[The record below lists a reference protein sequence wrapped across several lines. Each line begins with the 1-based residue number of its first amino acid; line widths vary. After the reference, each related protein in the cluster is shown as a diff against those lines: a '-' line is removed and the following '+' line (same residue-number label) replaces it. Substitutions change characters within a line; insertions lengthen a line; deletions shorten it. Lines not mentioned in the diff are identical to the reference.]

1 MTVVD
6 LTTKRFERLE
16 RTQRETNERLGR
28 IEDTLTRAVDVLEA
42 HSTHFVRVEDAL
54 IGIAER
60 VDRLVS
66 AIARGRTQDLA
77 RFDDHDRR
85 LRALERKRRAPRSR

>member
-16 RTQRETNERLGR
+16 RNQRETNDRLGR
-28 IEDTLTRAVDVLEA
+28 IEEALTRAVDVLEA
-42 HSTHFVRVEDAL
+42 HSTHFIRVEDAL

-60 VDRLVS
+60 VDRLVA

-77 RFDDHDRR
+77 RFDDHERR
-85 LRALERKRRAPRSR
+85 VRTLERKRRARRPR

>member
-1 MTVVD
+1 MNVVEM
-6 LTTKRFERLE
+6 TTKRFERLE
-16 RTQRETNERLGR
+16 RTQRETNLRLGR
-28 IEDTLTRAVDVLEA
+28 IEDSLTRVVEVLEA

-60 VDRLVS
+60 VDRLVT

-77 RFDDHDRR
+77 RFDAHDRR
-85 LRALERKRRAPRSR
+85 LGALERPRRRRPR